1 MGLKDDMW
9 RLEAK
14 GMESD
19 VKERELASTRQQN
32 IMFVRGETQVN
43 YLQRLYFSSLFP
55 LLILDRTYGQSAG

>member
-19 VKERELASTRQQN
+19 VKERELASARQQN

-43 YLQRLYFSSLFP
+43 KNFPISCYFKK
-55 LLILDRTYGQSAG
+55 IIQIEIQ

>member
-1 MGLKDDMW
+1 MVIVAGLTMGLKDDMW

-19 VKERELASTRQQN
+19 VKERELASARQQN

-43 YLQRLYFSSLFP
+43 KNFPISCYLKKIIRP
-55 LLILDRTYGQSAG
+55 